1 MKRITAIITIIA
13 TCAAIALAQKQ
24 TSPSD
29 VTMQFYNA
37 LKDRRYVEGFRF
49 SVYRGAL
56 EGLSESEL
64 KELEE
69 DFARSFSG
77 LPDKIE
83 PRGEQV
89 TGETAT
95 VFLKFDGIE
104 SLQQVA
110 LIKVAGEWLVGDQ
123 ESLALVKS
131 QGRAYFFNARIE
143 ANEEEAFDMLQ
154 RIISVQ
160 WIYSQKYEGRY
171 ASLEE
176 LIKLSGLPR
185 HLEGGQSGGYR
196 FALNLS
202 EDGKSFFATATP
214 EIYSKTGRLS
224 FYADISGVRAADL
237 KGQTASAKSPAYKP
251 K

>member
-1 MKRITAIITIIA
+1 MKRITAIILVVA
-13 TCAAIALAQKQ
+13 TCAALAFAQKQ
-24 TSPSD
+24 ASPSD
-29 VTMQFYNA
+29 VTLQFYSA
-37 LKDRRYVEGFRF
+37 LKDRRYVEGFRY

-56 EGLSESEL
+56 EGLSAPEL

-69 DFARSFSG
+69 DFARSFSD

-83 PRGEQV
+83 PHGEQV

-95 VFLKFDGIE
+95 VFLKFDGID

-110 LIKVAGEWLVGDQ
+110 LVKVSGEWLVGDR

-131 QGRAYFFNARIE
+131 QGRAYFFNARIQ

-154 RIISVQ
+154 RVISVQ
-160 WIYSQKYEGRY
+160 WIYAQRFEGRH

-176 LIKLSGLPR
+176 LIRLGGLPKD
-185 HLEGGQSGGYR
+185 LEDGESGGYR
-196 FALNLS
+196 FTLTLS
-202 EDGKSFFATATP
+202 EDAKSFSVTATP
-214 EIYSKTGRLS
+214 DVYGKTGRLS
-224 FYADISGVRAADL
+224 FYADIGGIRAEDL
-237 KGQTASAKSPAYKP
+237 KGQPASAKSPVYKP